1 MKEVSI
7 ILSYYRPTLT
17 EENLTLSIDNVV
29 LDLYISLPEAREK
42 LMKLLSV
49 LPIQY
54 ACDVIHWQSFRPGTF
69 QEQFS
74 IKLHDNTSF
83 WIGAALNG
91 KKTEYGRVRLD
102 WNPNKVSNHAVF
114 QCILRYLIFNT
125 KEMQRNLR
133 RIDLAVDLPVLRS
146 NCFLIKDGRAYSERR
161 HGEEYTQYLGAKSS
175 TVGRV
180 KLYNKQVESKLNY
193 PLTRL
198 EITLDPKVPY
208 SEVPWPKVYYLNDL
222 QMCFSELK
230 ATDTER
236 FILSALLQGYGSL
249 NLLGRKTREKIE
261 KLMVHYVKYVEV
273 SPKDYS
279 AILRQL
285 EEYISVDQELVV
297 TESDRYPKLNSV
309 WLPDWLEEV
318 KESDMF

>member
-1 MKEVSI
+1 
-7 ILSYYRPTLT
+7 
-17 EENLTLSIDNVV
+17 LSIDNVV

-54 ACDVIHWQSFRPGTF
+54 SCDVVHWQSFRPGTF

-74 IKLHDNTSF
+74 IKLQNGTSF
-83 WIGAALNG
+83 WIGVALNG
-91 KKTEYGRVRLD
+91 KKTEWGRCRID

-114 QCILRYLIFNT
+114 QCVLRYLIFNT
-125 KEMQRNLR
+125 KPMH
-133 RIDLAVDLPVLRS
+133 RILKRFDLAVDIPVLRD
-146 NCFLIKDGRAYSERR
+146 NCFLIKDGRAYLERR
-161 HGEEYTQYLGAKSS
+161 HGKEWTQYLGAKSS
-175 TVGRV
+175 TVGRI
-180 KLYNKQVESKLNY
+180 KLYNKQIESKVDH

-236 FILSALLQGYGSL
+236 FILNALLQGYGSL
-249 NLLGRKTREKIE
+249 NYLGRKTREKIE
-261 KLMVHYVKYVEV
+261 KLMDHYVKYIEV
-273 SPKDYS
+273 SPKVYS
-279 AILRQL
+279 MILKQL
-285 EEYISVDQELVV
+285 EEYISIDQEPVV
-297 TESDRYPKLNSV
+297 TESDRYPKPNSV